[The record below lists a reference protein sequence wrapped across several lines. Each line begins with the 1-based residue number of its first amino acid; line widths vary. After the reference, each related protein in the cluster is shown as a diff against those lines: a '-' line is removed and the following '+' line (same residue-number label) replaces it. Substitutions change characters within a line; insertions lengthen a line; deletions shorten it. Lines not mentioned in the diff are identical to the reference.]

1 MKKDNILKDE
11 NRRECLISVEKRRER
26 EMTLWEKKREEKRK
40 RWSPVYSNFS
50 FFLFSFTNEITKK
63 ILNINIFVGDSVRK
77 VKLKFNDLGIW

>member
-50 FFLFSFTNEITKK
+50 FFYLVLPMKLPKK
-63 ILNINIFVGDSVRK
+63 Y
-77 VKLKFNDLGIW
+77 